1 MAEDSKHGSI
11 DLGNLNIHMGIDGVD
26 IVASEMNRVQNE
38 ARKLVSTLNSISRGN
53 DVNKYWNT
61 QASTLN
67 GVAEAYRNF
76 NMIQSESNASTLVKS
91 FNAFVASGGKTED
104 LIDRLG
110 YGFENTV
117 RRAKDI
123 VPAIS
128 EAFSVDR
135 LRDSFSALNT
145 FVNDYGVDIN
155 ELMENIGSGSAEALK
170 RELRL
175 VQGILEETQQELE
188 STQAELRKYSGSEFE
203 EALAKASEYDSL
215 ISRAKKE
222 FSDFLRA
229 QNVNDYD
236 IWNQDSGKFSRIFEA
251 ISNGSL
257 TAKQAITKFK
267 ATYSELLAD
276 TSSGEISTAALENFE
291 SKLEE
296 ILNEIKSTQDQIR
309 SLVSQD
315 IGGMIR
321 EGAANFDG
329 VSASQRDAI
338 MSISDSAPALQVV
351 ADVLRQLIVDSD
363 GAQAEIDETYD
374 SLTRLLSALQGL
386 ASNDYT
392 NLTQL
397 GIILRNISELNGIDI
412 NGKSLDTLAAGLAS
426 LQQISN
432 TTALQALSHVDFSK
446 FSNLK
451 ISKTPLNNLATYLPM
466 IASVDIEAIQ
476 RVSQLD
482 LSSLSNLKFTKGNA
496 ESFGSLTNTIGDIST
511 SADAFKGLD
520 NLVTELNKLNGVKI
534 TKGTVDNI
542 VNLLDALGDFH
553 IDPNINNLSGLS
565 NLDLSN
571 LANLKI
577 NKTSLY
583 NLATYLPAIS
593 QVDVG
598 KVEALSRIDFGN
610 WTNFDVKPGSL
621 EQFESLLEKIGST
634 QVAIFNTGDQQYSSK
649 TLEEGTARYARALSA
664 VDKALVSAR
673 ENSRKWTAAQTG
685 ESSGAYNKLL
695 ASISALE
702 ELRDNLDSYSGSA
715 FREQLDKINADI
727 NEAINT
733 MSANNERFNADA
745 MKKNSVEYIN
755 ALTQISNAIKGV
767 ESQSDRYKNIFAG
780 TEAGSAEIENLTN
793 LTEKLRALKE
803 EVESDGGMSKDTF
816 RERFAE
822 IKKEASELNEVLA
835 KLAREQQGT
844 LVQGTKGYNDALTKL
859 NSMLIQV
866 AENSEKW
873 ESSKNGRTSANYEE
887 YIAQGEAIRQLMSD
901 IQAGNVTQ
909 KEFQERSAEIARTM
923 KENEAAIRAEGE
935 AVKSLGSSF
944 QGVLG
949 ILLRYFSL
957 TRIMMAAINKAKEM
971 VNTSMDIE
979 SAMTRIQI
987 VTSSTDAQMEH
998 FFEATAA
1005 QAKSLG
1011 KNLTDVAGSIET
1023 FSRLGYSISD
1033 ASELSKYATIMSNVA
1048 DVDVGAA
1055 TTGITSIIKGFD
1067 MKASDAEHV
1076 SDVLVQVGQKYAISA
1091 EELMEAFERGGA
1103 ALNASGTS
1111 FEKSA
1116 ALFAA
1121 TNASLQNA
1129 STTGTLWKT
1138 NILSLHT
1145 EMCA

>member
-1 MAEDSKHGSI
+1 MADENKQGSI
-11 DLGNLNIHMGIDGVD
+11 KLGDAVVHFTAEGTE
-26 IVASEMNRVQNE
+26 IVAAEMGRVKNE
-38 ARKLVSTLNSISRGN
+38 AKKLASALNSIARGN
-53 DVNKYWNT
+53 DIDKYWNKH
-61 QASTLN
+61 ASTLK
-67 GVAEAYRNF
+67 GVAEAYEQF
-76 NMIQSESNASTLVKS
+76 NYYQSENNASALVKS
-91 FNAFVASGGKTED
+91 FNSFVASGGNVSD
-104 LIDRLG
+104 LIERFGD
-110 YGFENTV
+110 GFEGV
-117 RRAKDI
+117 VERAQRA

-128 EAFSVDR
+128 EAFSVDN
-135 LRDSFSALNT
+135 LRDSFSAFNT
-145 FVNDYGVDIN
+145 FVNEYGVDLQNTFKRLGEAASVEDLRSTIDDLNNQVQRYRRIIRELESGDSNQKANAFDELVKKQRQEFANFVNANDVPKNGWGNKWSVDEVNRYFDAVSNGAMTSKEAIARFKAEMPHLLSSDMSSGGGELDGGALAAFSAKVEGILTKLGELREQLTQTSTKVDEVKELIGSIGSVGPGSGIGSTGNAVGNIDALTSAIQRFADVIEQIIPVIEKFQGLNLNLSLGGNKNQIQKNAEFGIASRQSLSELKERVGALREFLGEMVGASDEFQLLNKMTSGTGIKFDIFEILEGIN
-155 ELMENIGSGSAEALK
+155 GSGSYDQQLKAFRDYINIIQKAAEIK
-170 RELRL
+170 
-175 VQGILEETQQELE
+175 GIDISGVTSQFGKSADEMIEDTQKVL
-188 STQAELRKYSGSEFE
+188 
-203 EALAKASEYDSL
+203 
-215 ISRAKKE
+215 
-222 FSDFLRA
+222 
-229 QNVNDYD
+229 
-236 IWNQDSGKFSRIFEA
+236 
-251 ISNGSL
+251 
-257 TAKQAITKFK
+257 
-267 ATYSELLAD
+267 
-276 TSSGEISTAALENFE
+276 SGEKDMETA
-291 SKLEE
+291 
-296 ILNEIKSTQDQIR
+296 
-309 SLVSQD
+309 
-315 IGGMIR
+315 
-321 EGAANFDG
+321 
-329 VSASQRDAI
+329 
-338 MSISDSAPALQVV
+338 
-351 ADVLRQLIVDSD
+351 
-363 GAQAEIDETYD
+363 
-374 SLTRLLSALQGL
+374 LTG
-386 ASNDYT
+386 
-392 NLTQL
+392 
-397 GIILRNISELNGIDI
+397 LRNIFGGGGGGGNPPFDPTPLLDSIERLITSLDDLKRTADTLGDDMFTRLGDKLKGIDTGGI
-412 NGKSLDTLAAGLAS
+412 SDLLSILA
-426 LQQISN
+426 Q
-432 TTALQALSHVDFSK
+432 
-446 FSNLK
+446 
-451 ISKTPLNNLATYLPM
+451 YLP
-466 IASVDIEAIQ
+466 Q
-476 RVSQLD
+476 
-482 LSSLSNLKFTKGNA
+482 
-496 ESFGSLTNTIGDIST
+496 
-511 SADAFKGLD
+511 
-520 NLVTELNKLNGVKI
+520 
-534 TKGTVDNI
+534 
-542 VNLLDALGDFH
+542 
-553 IDPNINNLSGLS
+553 
-565 NLDLSN
+565 
-571 LANLKI
+571 
-577 NKTSLY
+577 
-583 NLATYLPAIS
+583 IS
-593 QVDVG
+593 QVDVS
-598 KVEALSRIDFGN
+598 KIQALADIDWGN
-610 WTNFDVKPGSL
+610 WTSFDVKPGSL
-621 EQFESLLEKIGST
+621 EQFQSLLEKIGNT

-649 TLEEGTARYARALSA
+649 QLEEGTARYARALSA

-685 ESSGAYNKLL
+685 ESSGAYRKLL

-702 ELRDNLDSYSGSA
+702 KLRDNLDNYSGSA
-715 FREQLDKINADI
+715 FREELDKINADI

-733 MSANNERFNADA
+733 MSAKNERFNADA
-745 MKKNSVEYIN
+745 MKKDSVEYIN

-780 TEAGSAEIENLTN
+780 TEVGSVEIENLTN

-803 EVESDGGMSKDTF
+803 EVESDGGMSKDSF

-835 KLAREQQGT
+835 RLAREQQGT

-873 ESSKNGRTSANYEE
+873 EASRNGRTSANYEE

-957 TRIMMAAINKAKEM
+957 TRIMMAGINKAKEM

>member
-1 MAEDSKHGSI
+1 
-11 DLGNLNIHMGIDGVD
+11 MGIDGAD

-38 ARKLVSTLNSISRGN
+38 AKKLVSTLNSISRGN

-135 LRDSFSALNT
+135 FRDSFSALNT

-170 RELRL
+170 RELKL

-188 STQAELRKYSGSEFE
+188 STQAELAKYSGTEFE
-203 EALAKASEYDSL
+203 EALAKASQYDSL
-215 ISRAKKE
+215 INKAKRE
-222 FSDFLRA
+222 FSDFLIA
-229 QNVNDYD
+229 QNVSNDD
-236 IWNQDSGKFSRIFEA
+236 IWNPDSGKFSRIFEA

-296 ILNEIKSTQDQIR
+296 ILNEIKSTQDQIK

-412 NGKSLDTLAAGLAS
+412 NGKSFDTLAAGLAS
-426 LQQISN
+426 LQQIDN
-432 TTALQALSHVDFSK
+432 TTTLQALSHVDFSK

-451 ISKTPLNNLATYLPM
+451 ISKTPLNNLATYLPT

-476 RVSQLD
+476 RLSQLD

-542 VNLLDALGDFH
+542 VNLLDALGDFN
-553 IDPNINNLSGLS
+553 IDPNNLSGLS

-577 NKTSLY
+577 NKTSLS

-634 QVAIFNTGDQQYSSK
+634 QVAIFNTGEQQYSSK

-673 ENSRKWTAAQTG
+673 ENARKWTAAQTG
-685 ESSGAYNKLL
+685 ESSGAYKGLL

-702 ELRDNLDSYSGSA
+702 ELRNNLDSYSGSA

-733 MSANNERFNADA
+733 MSAKNERFNADA
-745 MKKNSVEYIN
+745 MKKDSVEYIN

-803 EVESDGGMSKDTF
+803 EVESDGGMSKDSF

-887 YIAQGEAIRQLMSD
+887 YIAQGDAIRQLMSD
-901 IQAGNVTQ
+901 IQNGNVTQ

-957 TRIMMAAINKAKEM
+957 TRIMMAGINKAKEM

-987 VTSSTDAQMEH
+987 VTGSTDAQMEH

-1048 DVDVGAA
+1048 DVDVDAA

-1129 STTGTLWKT
+1129 ATTGTLWKT

>member
-1 MAEDSKHGSI
+1 MAEDYKHGSV
-11 DLGNLNIHMGIDGVD
+11 DLGNLNIHMGIDGAD

-38 ARKLVSTLNSISRGN
+38 AKKLVSTLNSISRGN

-135 LRDSFSALNT
+135 FRDSFSALNT

-170 RELRL
+170 RELKL

-188 STQAELRKYSGSEFE
+188 STQAELAKYSGTEFE
-203 EALAKASEYDSL
+203 EALAKASQYDSL
-215 ISRAKKE
+215 INKAKRE

-229 QNVNDYD
+229 QNVSNDD

-296 ILNEIKSTQDQIR
+296 ILNEIKSTQDQIK
-309 SLVSQD
+309 SLVNQD

-412 NGKSLDTLAAGLAS
+412 NGKSFDTLAAGLAS
-426 LQQISN
+426 LQQIDN

-451 ISKTPLNNLATYLPM
+451 ISKAPLNNLATYLPM

-476 RVSQLD
+476 RLSQLD

-553 IDPNINNLSGLS
+553 IDPNNLSGLS

-577 NKTSLY
+577 NKTSLS
-583 NLATYLPAIS
+583 NLATYLPVIS

-673 ENSRKWTAAQTG
+673 ENARKWTAAQTG
-685 ESSGAYNKLL
+685 ESSGAYKGLL

-702 ELRDNLDSYSGSA
+702 ELRNNLDSYSGSA

-733 MSANNERFNADA
+733 MSAKNERFNADA
-745 MKKNSVEYIN
+745 MKKDSVEYIN

-803 EVESDGGMSKDTF
+803 EVESDGGMSKDSF

-835 KLAREQQGT
+835 RLAREQQGT

-887 YIAQGEAIRQLMSD
+887 YIAQGDAIRQLMSD
-901 IQAGNVTQ
+901 IQNGNVTQ

-957 TRIMMAAINKAKEM
+957 TRIMMAGINKAKEM

-1048 DVDVGAA
+1048 DVDVDAA

-1138 NILSLHT
+1138 NILSLYT